1 MMVLL
6 MVFVRQLRRDAPLG
20 SALPTFVTNSTN
32 YNASVPLQAQT
43 VFWNALSGE
52 DTNEGWTG
60 FALLIDD
67 VERYVGA
74 ALNFSLASLQEGI
87 PHFFRLAVRLLLLLG
102 LFGSHRSWC

>member
-1 MMVLL
+1 MV
-6 MVFVRQLRRDAPLG
+6 QLRRDAPLG
-20 SALPTFVTNSTN
+20 SALPSFVTNSTN
-32 YNASVPLQAQT
+32 YNASVPLHAQT
-43 VFWNALSGE
+43 IFWDALSCE

-87 PHFFRLAVRLLLLLG
+87 PHFFRLAVRPIPFSG
-102 LFGSHRSWC
+102 LCGARRSCC